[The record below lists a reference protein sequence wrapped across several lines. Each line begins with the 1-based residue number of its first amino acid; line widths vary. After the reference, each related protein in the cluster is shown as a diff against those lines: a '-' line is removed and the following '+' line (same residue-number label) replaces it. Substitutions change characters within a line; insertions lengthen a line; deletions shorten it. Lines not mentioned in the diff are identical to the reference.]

1 MKKAWLVP
9 FVVVFTSGCA
19 SDTWIYPVFNA
30 NDQRALVKDG
40 AQSAAVPLTVDDSR
54 NLVIGL
60 TQKLDSASRHRDD
73 GKLVLRELL
82 FYGTLLAAGGVAA
95 GSIAVRNIGGVIAGG
110 SVTLDSH
117 YQPSVQSKAFA
128 NAATMMRCAQ
138 DRLDPIDP
146 ALVDV
151 LGPSLTS
158 DVKPEVRSAYAGIP
172 QQVRD
177 YVNRVG
183 LNLQAELAAVQLA
196 TPSRQE
202 IASALQ
208 NASEADGTAKDA
220 ASNLATKVQETVVKR
235 VPPPVLEN
243 LENAKRSIANVE
255 KNIAELAAT
264 RPPQGATVV
273 ETEAEL
279 KSTKLMNT
287 LATDSNNAASAVSA
301 VSGSVSPQLVTNCQF
316 NSHTLD
322 KVVDGDVGAADMRR
336 YRSCQIQRKTA
347 AEQGEMA
354 VAFAEATTKLSS
366 GLELCAKSIH

>member
-9 FVVVFTSGCA
+9 LVVVLTSGCA

-30 NDQRALVKDG
+30 SDQRALVKDG
-40 AQSAAVPLTVDDSR
+40 ARSAAVPLTVDDSR

-60 TQKLDSASRHRDD
+60 AQKLDAASRHRDD

-117 YQPSVQSKAFA
+117 YQPSVQSRAFA

-146 ALVDV
+146 ALIDV
-151 LGPSLTS
+151 LGPALTS
-158 DVKPEVRSAYAGIP
+158 DVTPEVRSAYADIP
-172 QQVRD
+172 AQVRD
-177 YVNRVG
+177 YVKRVG

-202 IASALQ
+202 IATALQ
-208 NASEADGTAKDA
+208 AASQAEVTAKDTA
-220 ASNLATKVQETVVKR
+220 ADLANKVRNTVLHR
-235 VPPPVLEN
+235 VPPAVLED
-243 LENAKRSIANVE
+243 LEKARRSIDGVQ
-255 KNIAELAAT
+255 KNIATLAGSSA
-264 RPPQGATVV
+264 PQGASAATAGSMPATLM
-273 ETEAEL
+273 ETM
-279 KSTKLMNT
+279 T
-287 LATDSNNAASAVSA
+287 TDSRAAASAVAA
-301 VSGSVSPQLVTNCQF
+301 VAGSVGSQWIVDCQF
-316 NSHTLD
+316 NGHALD
-322 KVVDGDVGAADMRR
+322 EVVEGEVGAADMRR
-336 YRSCQIQRKTA
+336 YRSCQIQRETA

-354 VAFAEATTKLSS
+354 VAFMEATTKLSS

>member
-9 FVVVFTSGCA
+9 FVVVLTSGCA

-30 NDQRALVKDG
+30 SDQRALVKDG

-128 NAATMMRCAQ
+128 NAAMMMRCAQ

-151 LGPSLTS
+151 LGQSLTS
-158 DVKPEVRSAYAGIP
+158 HFTPEARSAYADIP
-172 QQVRD
+172 RQVRD
-177 YVNRVG
+177 YIQRVS

-196 TPSRQE
+196 KPSQQD
-202 IASALQ
+202 IQSALDQ
-208 NASEADGTAKDA
+208 AGVAEKA
-220 ASNLATKVQETVVKR
+220 ALRATENLADTVTEAVKNGKLTSAAFDINEAAKF
-235 VPPPVLEN
+235 VKEVK
-243 LENAKRSIANVE
+243 ENAG
-255 KNIAELAAT
+255 ELAAIPVLQSAPET
-264 RPPQGATVV
+264 TGPLQKLTVSADAAV
-273 ETEAEL
+273 A
-279 KSTKLMNT
+279 
-287 LATDSNNAASAVSA
+287 AASSA
-301 VSGSVSPQLVTNCQF
+301 VAKTGELSRDSCQF
-316 NSHTLD
+316 NNHSLA
-322 KVVDGDVGAADMRR
+322 DVKASDLQLSDMRR
-336 YRSCQIQRKTA
+336 YRGCLIREKTA

-354 VAFAEATTKLSS
+354 VTFVDATTKLSS
-366 GLELCAKSIH
+366 GLDLCAKSIH

>member
-9 FVVVFTSGCA
+9 FVVVLTSGCA

-30 NDQRALVKDG
+30 SDQRALVKDG

-128 NAATMMRCAQ
+128 NAAMMMRCAQ

-151 LGPSLTS
+151 LGPALTNHFT
-158 DVKPEVRSAYAGIP
+158 PEARSAYAGIP

-177 YVNRVG
+177 YVQKVSV
-183 LNLQAELAAVQLA
+183 NLQIELAAIQLA
-196 TPSRQE
+196 KPSRQE
-202 IASALQ
+202 ILSAL
-208 NASEADGTAKDA
+208 
-220 ASNLATKVQETVVKR
+220 
-235 VPPPVLEN
+235 
-243 LENAKRSIANVE
+243 
-255 KNIAELAAT
+255 
-264 RPPQGATVV
+264 
-273 ETEAEL
+273 
-279 KSTKLMNT
+279 
-287 LATDSNNAASAVSA
+287 NAASAADATAASSTQKLAATVTQSVTSKGRRELLAAEKAREAALSSRQAAETIEKLRAGADVEKLRDFNEIVGTLNSEISTAASA
-301 VSGSVSPQLVTNCQF
+301 ATAASDVLAEVVAIPTKDECLFDGKKLDLVKASDLNPP
-316 NSHTLD
+316 
-322 KVVDGDVGAADMRR
+322 AMRR
-336 YRSCQIQRKTA
+336 FRACQIQEKTP

-354 VAFAEATTKLSS
+354 VAFVEATTKLSS
-366 GLELCAKSIH
+366 ELEFCAKSIH